1 MARTRKL
8 RPFYRRLTRRI
19 GIAQLI
25 VMALASWLIYFVAAR
40 TTKLE
45 EFEVYKGFLKV
56 TQKDIRRILSDVY
69 VGTQNHVPV
78 IEENLDHPDKM
89 YDLMERIVELNPHVR
104 SCGLSFVA
112 DYYPQKGHWFCP
124 YAVKTEDGTIERRTI
139 GDAKND
145 YLKAEWFTEALKADS
160 SYWSEPSTI
169 NRERRWPF
177 SALTCRS
184 PGSVEN

>member
-56 TQKDIRRILSDVY
+56 TQKDIRRILSDV
-69 VGTQNHVPV
+69 
-78 IEENLDHPDKM
+78 
-89 YDLMERIVELNPHVR
+89 
-104 SCGLSFVA
+104 
-112 DYYPQKGHWFCP
+112 
-124 YAVKTEDGTIERRTI
+124 
-139 GDAKND
+139 
-145 YLKAEWFTEALKADS
+145 
-160 SYWSEPSTI
+160 
-169 NRERRWPF
+169 
-177 SALTCRS
+177 
-184 PGSVEN
+184 